1 MEPIKKAL
9 TFLTIALFTSFV
21 GVAQHKAVDNDESA
35 FVNFLKEQN
44 GQLYFT
50 VKYQNAQGRRFDIT
64 VYDSYGENL
73 YRGNFKGKDFAKVF
87 RAPAELGKLVVSI
100 RGYGKKAE
108 HKFEISSEARIIRG
122 AYVTAV
128 Q

>member
-9 TFLTIALFTSFV
+9 TFLTIALFTSFIT
-21 GVAQHKAVDNDESA
+21 VAQDKAADDETA

-44 GQLYFT
+44 GQLFFT

-100 RGYGKKAE
+100 RGYGKKTE
-108 HKFEISSEARIIRG
+108 HKFE
-122 AYVTAV
+122 
-128 Q
+128 